1 MEFLLVY
8 VSIIIAM
15 LIVTIKD
22 FENVAVTPK
31 EIYESNDLNMFGCVV
46 IFVVM
51 FLVNPLFFIAHFYT
65 GYFILTWLM
74 TNKHV
79 YENKGNRR

>member
-15 LIVTIKD
+15 FIVTIKD

-31 EIYESNDLNMFGCVV
+31 KIYESNDLNMFGCVV
-46 IFVVM
+46 IFVIM
-51 FLVNPLFFIAHFYT
+51 FLVNPLFFIAHFIYWV
-65 GYFILTWLM
+65 F
-74 TNKHV
+74 HV
-79 YENKGNRR
+79 GND

>member
-1 MEFLLVY
+1 MFYRRNFIEKRKDKMEFLLVY

-15 LIVTIKD
+15 FIVTIKD

-46 IFVVM
+46 IFVIM
-51 FLVNPLFFIAHFYT
+51 FLVNPLFFIAHFIYWV
-65 GYFILTWLM
+65 F
-74 TNKHV
+74 HV
-79 YENKGNRR
+79 GND

>member
-15 LIVTIKD
+15 FIVTIKD

-51 FLVNPLFFIAHFYT
+51 FLVNPLFFIAHFLYWI
-65 GYFILTWLM
+65 FHIDM
-74 TNKHV
+74 TDDK
-79 YENKGNRR
+79 

>member
-8 VSIIIAM
+8 VSIVIVM
-15 LIVTIKD
+15 FIVTIKD

-46 IFVVM
+46 IFVIM
-51 FLVNPLFFIAHFYT
+51 FLVNPLFFIAHFIYLV
-65 GYFILTWLM
+65 F
-74 TNKHV
+74 HV
-79 YENKGNRR
+79 GND

>member
-15 LIVTIKD
+15 FIVTIKD

-46 IFVVM
+46 IFVIM
-51 FLVNPLFFIAHFYT
+51 FLVNPLFFIAHFIYWV
-65 GYFILTWLM
+65 F
-74 TNKHV
+74 HA
-79 YENKGNRR
+79 GND

>member
-15 LIVTIKD
+15 FIVTIKD

-31 EIYESNDLNMFGCVV
+31 EIYECNNFNIFACVIV
-46 IFVVM
+46 FIIM
-51 FLVNPLFFIAHFYT
+51 FLVNPLFFVAHFLY
-65 GYFILTWLM
+65 WLF
-74 TNKHV
+74 HV
-79 YENKGNRR
+79 ENNY

>member
-15 LIVTIKD
+15 FIVTIKD

-46 IFVVM
+46 IFVIM
-51 FLVNPLFFIAHFYT
+51 FLVNPLFFIAHFIYWV
-65 GYFILTWLM
+65 F
-74 TNKHV
+74 HV
-79 YENKGNRR
+79 GND

>member
-15 LIVTIKD
+15 FIVTIKD
-22 FENVAVTPK
+22 FWNVAVTPK

-46 IFVVM
+46 IFVIM
-51 FLVNPLFFIAHFYT
+51 FLVNPLFFIAHFIYWV
-65 GYFILTWLM
+65 F
-74 TNKHV
+74 HV
-79 YENKGNRR
+79 GND

>member
-15 LIVTIKD
+15 FIVTIKD

-31 EIYESNDLNMFGCVV
+31 EIYECNNFNIFACVIV
-46 IFVVM
+46 FIIM
-51 FLVNPLFFIAHFYT
+51 FLVNPLFFVAHLLY
-65 GYFILTWLM
+65 WLF
-74 TNKHV
+74 HV
-79 YENKGNRR
+79 ENNY

>member
-8 VSIIIAM
+8 VSLIIAM
-15 LIVTIKD
+15 FIVTIKD

-51 FLVNPLFFIAHFYT
+51 FLVNPLFFISHFLYWI
-65 GYFILTWLM
+65 FHIDM
-74 TNKHV
+74 TDDK
-79 YENKGNRR
+79 

>member
-15 LIVTIKD
+15 FIVTIKD

-46 IFVVM
+46 IFVIM
-51 FLVNPLFFIAHFYT
+51 FLVNPLFFIAHFIYLV
-65 GYFILTWLM
+65 F
-74 TNKHV
+74 HV
-79 YENKGNRR
+79 GND

>member
-15 LIVTIKD
+15 FIVTIKD

-51 FLVNPLFFIAHFYT
+51 FLVNPLFFISHFLYWI
-65 GYFILTWLM
+65 FHIDM
-74 TNKHV
+74 TDDK
-79 YENKGNRR
+79 

>member
-15 LIVTIKD
+15 FIVTIKD

-31 EIYESNDLNMFGCVV
+31 EIYECNNFNIFACVIV
-46 IFVVM
+46 FIIM
-51 FLVNPLFFIAHFYT
+51 FLVNPLFFVAHFLY
-65 GYFILTWLM
+65 WLF
-74 TNKHV
+74 HV
-79 YENKGNRR
+79 ENN

>member
-15 LIVTIKD
+15 FIVTIKN

-46 IFVVM
+46 IFVIM
-51 FLVNPLFFIAHFYT
+51 FLVNPLFFIAHFIYWV
-65 GYFILTWLM
+65 F
-74 TNKHV
+74 HV
-79 YENKGNRR
+79 GND

>member
-8 VSIIIAM
+8 VSIVIAM
-15 LIVTIKD
+15 FIVTIKD

-46 IFVVM
+46 IFVIM
-51 FLVNPLFFIAHFYT
+51 FLVNPLFFIAHFIYLV
-65 GYFILTWLM
+65 F
-74 TNKHV
+74 HV
-79 YENKGNRR
+79 GND